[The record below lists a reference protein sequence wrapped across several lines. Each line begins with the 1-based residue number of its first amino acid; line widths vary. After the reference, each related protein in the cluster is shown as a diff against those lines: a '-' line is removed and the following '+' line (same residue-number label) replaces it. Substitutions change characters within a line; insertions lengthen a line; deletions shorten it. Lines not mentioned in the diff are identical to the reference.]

1 MSSFISKPT
10 KYELIRSLQKMNI
23 HQIQVFEP
31 YVQTDIKHLN
41 KVWNQINQKPGE
53 VTLIMVRSR

>member
-31 YVQTDIKHLN
+31 YAQTDIKQLN
-41 KVWNQINQKPGE
+41 KVWSQMSQKPGE
-53 VTLIMVRSR
+53 VTLILVRSR